1 VNNLAYA
8 LMLRAARDEVL
19 VPAMKEL
26 AAKLRAMANAHAALP
41 MLSRTHGQAASP
53 TTLGKEMA
61 NVAARLSRAQKQL
74 SAVEL
79 RGKWNGAVGNFNAHV
94 VAYPDVDW
102 PELSHRFVGSLG
114 LDPNPLT
121 TQIEPHDWTAEYA
134 HALARYNTVLLDLCR
149 DMWGYV
155 SLGYFRQRVKEDE
168 VGSSTMPHK
177 VNPIDFEN
185 AEGNVG
191 ISSTLLNHFA
201 CKLPV
206 SRWQRDLSDS
216 TVQRNFGTA
225 IAHSLIAIQS
235 AKRGMEKLQVNAE
248 AISRDVDGAW
258 EVLGEAVQTVMRRYG
273 IPDPYEKL
281 KALTRGR
288 PVTRELMREFI
299 QSLEIPDEAKQRLLE
314 LTPSAYTGAAARL
327 ATSG

>member
-1 VNNLAYA
+1 
-8 LMLRAARDEVL
+8 LRSV
-19 VPAMKEL
+19 
-26 AAKLRAMANAHAALP
+26 ANSHAALP

-61 NVAARLSRAQKQL
+61 NFTARLVRAQKQL
-74 SAVEL
+74 SSVEL

-94 VAYPDVDW
+94 VAYPEVDW
-102 PELSHRFVGSLG
+102 PELSQRFVQSLG
-114 LDPNPLT
+114 LDPNPHT

-134 HALARYNTVLLDLCR
+134 HALARYNTVLLDFCR
-149 DMWGYV
+149 DMWGYI

-191 ISSTLLNHFA
+191 VSSALLSHFA
-201 CKLPV
+201 SKLPV

-225 IAHSLIAIQS
+225 IAHALIAIQS
-235 AKRGMEKLQVNAE
+235 VKKGMEKLQVNPE
-248 AISRDVDGAW
+248 AIGRDIDGAW

-273 IPDPYEKL
+273 IAEPYEKL

-288 PVTRELMREFI
+288 PVTREVMHDFI
-299 QSLEIPDEAKQRLLE
+299 RSLDIPDEAKQRLLG
-314 LTPSAYTGAAARL
+314 LTPSAYTGAAEILAR
-327 ATSG
+327 TG